1 MLLIIWTI
9 IHTVILNCQF
19 NRKFELRYHCWT
31 QKHLTLISL
40 LNSEALRV
48 CLIETGK
55 VRSWSGGGQQQWPLS
70 GSTPTKSVARDQQ
83 PSTGVF
89 CPGHAASIKDRQ
101 STAFRKLHHRTAGQV
116 TLFASL
122 ATAISNGGV
131 AIIRHWQW
139 AGSHVTNSV
148 YRWRC
153 AAAYSQ
159 PRCRIV
165 IYHRIDIQNRLLEF
179 KSYSFQQQ

>member
-1 MLLIIWTI
+1 MNHYSHSHSELSIDSLTFDII
-9 IHTVILNCQF
+9 V
-19 NRKFELRYHCWT
+19 ELRSDWPS
-31 QKHLTLISL
+31 ISL
-40 LNSEALRV
+40 LNSEALSF
-48 CLIETGK
+48 CLIETGE
-55 VRSWSGGGQQQWPLS
+55 VYRSWSGGGQQQWPAS

-101 STAFRKLHHRTAGQV
+101 STAFRKLRHWTAGKV
-116 TLFASL
+116 TLFTSL
-122 ATAISNGGV
+122 ATAISNSGV
-131 AIIRHWQW
+131 AIIRHWHC

-165 IYHRIDIQNRLLEF
+165 ICCRIDI
-179 KSYSFQQQ
+179 

>member
-1 MLLIIWTI
+1 MNYYSHSHSELPIESLAYDII
-9 IHTVILNCQF
+9 V
-19 NRKFELRYHCWT
+19 ELRSVWPS
-31 QKHLTLISL
+31 ISL
-40 LNSEALRV
+40 LNSEALSV

-55 VRSWSGGGQQQWPLS
+55 VHKSWSGGGQQQWPVS

-89 CPGHAASIKDRQ
+89 YPGHAASVKDRQ
-101 STAFRKLHHRTAGQV
+101 STAFRKFHHRSAGQV
-116 TLFASL
+116 TLFTSL

-131 AIIRHWQW
+131 AIIRHWQC

-165 IYHRIDIQNRLLEF
+165 ICRRIDIHNRLLEF
-179 KSYSFQQQ
+179 KSYSFQQQQTV